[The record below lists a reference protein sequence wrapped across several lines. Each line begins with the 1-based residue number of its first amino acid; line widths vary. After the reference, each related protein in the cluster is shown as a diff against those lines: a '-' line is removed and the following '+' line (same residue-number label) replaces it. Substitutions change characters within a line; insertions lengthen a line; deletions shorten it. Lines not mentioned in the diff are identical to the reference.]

1 MHNDICPKCGKKL
14 TIGVLHRVEELAD
27 RGEDDEAPA
36 AIPHRNLIPLNEIIA
51 EATGKTAECQSVW
64 DIYFRFIREFGDER
78 TVLTDV
84 PIADLARASSERIGE
99 AVDRMRRGKVHIVP
113 GHDGEYGAIRLFDG
127 EADNEEA
134 NAGQMSLF

>member
-1 MHNDICPKCGKKL
+1 L

-36 AIPHRNLIPLNEIIA
+36 GIPYRNLIPLNEIIA

-64 DIYFRFIREFGDER
+64 DIYFRFIREFGDEP

-84 PIADLARASSERIGE
+84 PIADLARVSSERIGE
-99 AVDRMRRGKVHIVP
+99 GVDRMRRGEVHIVP
-113 GHDGEYGAIRLFDG
+113 GHDGEYGVIRLFDS
-127 EADNEEA
+127 EADKEEA
-134 NAGQMSLF
+134 NAGQLSLF